1 MAAKGTLLVTG
12 ASGFLGWHLVQA
24 AAADWRVV
32 GTYAQR
38 SLHPSVSGIQLDLQ
52 DPVAL
57 KQALEQVRPDAVIH
71 LAAIASPNR
80 CQEEPALSQRVNVE
94 ATRELATLCGDRQ
107 IPFLFTSTDLVF
119 DGRQA
124 PYSETDP
131 VSPINRYGEQKALA
145 EAIVLQSYP
154 QATVCRLPL
163 MFGAAPPQASS
174 FLQPFLH
181 TLRSGQPLKLFVDE
195 FRTPVSATTAVHGL
209 LLALGQV
216 AGRLHLGGRERISR
230 YQFGLMMAEI
240 WGLPQEQI
248 LPCGQPDIPMA
259 AARPAD
265 VSLNSRQ
272 AFELG
277 YAPLTIREELAQ
289 LRQQV

>member
-1 MAAKGTLLVTG
+1 MTAKGTLLVTG

-24 AAADWRVV
+24 AAPDWRVV
-32 GTYAQR
+32 GTYSQR
-38 SLHPSVSGIQLDLQ
+38 SLHPLVAGIRLDLQ
-52 DPVAL
+52 DTAAL
-57 KQALEQVRPDAVIH
+57 RHTLAQIRPDAVIH
-71 LAAIASPNR
+71 LAAISSPNV
-80 CQEEPALSQRVNVE
+80 CQEEPVLSHRINVE
-94 ATRELATLCGDRQ
+94 ATGELAAICGDRQ

-124 PYSETDP
+124 PYRETDS

-154 QATVCRLPL
+154 LATVCRMPL

-174 FLQPFLH
+174 FLQPFLQ
-181 TLRSGQPLKLFVDE
+181 TLRSGYPLKLFVDE
-195 FRTPVSATTAVHGL
+195 VRTPVSATTAVQGL
-209 LLALGQV
+209 LLALGRV

-230 YQFGLMMAEI
+230 YQFGLVMADI
-240 WGLPQEQI
+240 WGVPQEQI
-248 LPCGQPDIPMA
+248 LPCHQQDIPMA

-265 VSLNSRQ
+265 VSLNSSK
-272 AFELG
+272 AFQLG
-277 YAPLTIREELAQ
+277 YAPLTIGEELAQ